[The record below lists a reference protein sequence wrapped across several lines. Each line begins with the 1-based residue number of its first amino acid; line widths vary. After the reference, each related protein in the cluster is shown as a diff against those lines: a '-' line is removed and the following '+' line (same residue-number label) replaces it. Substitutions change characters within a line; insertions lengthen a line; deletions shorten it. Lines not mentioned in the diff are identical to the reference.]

1 MIILK
6 ANFIN
11 DDHFVIYYL
20 SNNQFRTEEEM
31 KSFFKLLNHHLN
43 HQYHYEF
50 HGFYHVE
57 IFCCHGL
64 YVLEFENI
72 DDYGSSD
79 FDITM
84 LLNSILLYEFEDS
97 DMVKGDK
104 IYYRG
109 KFYIEVSTVMDDD
122 IHFFEYG
129 NIVYGKQV
137 DEILSHGILVSI

>member
-1 MIILK
+1 M
-6 ANFIN
+6 
-11 DDHFVIYYL
+11 
-20 SNNQFRTEEEM
+20 
-31 KSFFKLLNHHLN
+31 
-43 HQYHYEF
+43 
-50 HGFYHVE
+50 
-57 IFCCHGL
+57 
-64 YVLEFENI
+64 LEFENI